1 MVARSRSARLFIGAL
16 SVVVAAPMPAAWA
29 HEDEPADS
37 RSDQALSRSAE
48 VSKASAPIAGAACK
62 KAGTKSGTL
71 TCKKVKGKLVWV
83 AAAATPVVDVLC
95 SASTYTKQVSN
106 LNCTKDLV
114 TFTSTGLPGT
124 EFTTMVGIT
133 ATNQQYPRTH
143 SYQFAFPRT
152 PMAASPTV
160 PAPGPIGVA
169 VNGVPLFSPWTQG
182 ALLEHTLD
190 SGELDTCGGHA
201 GRGDDYHYHIAPTCL
216 INSLGERA
224 IEDAKSPIGIANDGN
239 PIRALGWFRAS
250 NSVESQLDACRGM
263 RDASGKYFYNV
274 LTTSK
279 WDILNC
285 FTNKVVNTSRDS
297 WTSRKDSQGNVIIG
311 AKVAMTITSTKNVEA
326 SGTTCSVMQGT
337 LRNQQVI
344 QSDQSVRTI
353 SGPVAIFSCDPSCY
367 AEFFEPTARFPGG
380 SAYYELV
387 TTRCPSGF
395 NPASLPLLTGYTGT
409 SLGKRQP

>member
-1 MVARSRSARLFIGAL
+1 MASLSRSARLFAGTL
-16 SVVVAAPMPAAWA
+16 CLTVVAAPMPVAWA
-29 HEDEPADS
+29 HDS
-37 RSDQALSRSAE
+37 AQPDLRTTPVVKQAGP
-48 VSKASAPIAGAACK
+48 VAGAACK
-62 KAGTKSGTL
+62 KAGTKSGVF

-83 AAAATPVVDVLC
+83 GATVTPVVDPLC
-95 SASTYTKQVSN
+95 SAATYTKQVSN
-106 LNCTKDLV
+106 LKCSNDFV
-114 TFTSTGLPGT
+114 TFSSNGLPGT
-124 EFTTMVGIT
+124 AFTTMVGIT
-133 ATNQQYPRTH
+133 ATNQQYPRPH
-143 SYQFAFPRT
+143 NYQFTFPRT

-169 VNGVPLFSPWTQG
+169 VNGVPLFSPWTQSV
-182 ALLEHTLD
+182 LREHTLD

-216 INSLGERA
+216 INSLGEKV
-224 IEDAKSPIGIANDGN
+224 IEDTKSPIGIANDGN

-250 NSVESQLDACRGM
+250 NSVEGQLDSCRGM

-274 LTTSK
+274 LTSSK

-297 WTSRKDSQGNVIIG
+297 WTSRTDSQGNPITG
-311 AKVAMTITSTKNVEA
+311 AKVAMTITSMTNVEA

-344 QSDQSVRTI
+344 QSDQSVKTI
-353 SGPVAIFSCDPSCY
+353 SSPVGIFYCDPTCY
-367 AEFFEPTARFPGG
+367 AEFFEPTAKFPGG

-395 NPASLPLLTGYTGT
+395 NPASLPLLTGYSGAN
-409 SLGKRQP
+409 LGKRQP